1 MAKPN
6 SGLGLKGI
14 HWLGTYGGEP
24 WLSQSDRAMAQLTN
38 RCGYFRVVGNVPGA
52 TGGCG
57 QMRFMVQLLLPLFAG
72 LALGYVL
79 LSLWDVM
86 GPLDPFATRY
96 GR

>member
-1 MAKPN
+1 
-6 SGLGLKGI
+6 
-14 HWLGTYGGEP
+14 
-24 WLSQSDRAMAQLTN
+24 
-38 RCGYFRVVGNVPGA
+38 
-52 TGGCG
+52 
-57 QMRFMVQLLLPLFAG
+57 LLAFFAG